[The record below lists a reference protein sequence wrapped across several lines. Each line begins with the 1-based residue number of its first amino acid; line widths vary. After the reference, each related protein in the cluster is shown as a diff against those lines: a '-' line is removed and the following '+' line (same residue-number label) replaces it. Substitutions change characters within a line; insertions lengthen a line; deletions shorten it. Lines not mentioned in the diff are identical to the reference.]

1 MNPPLTRFILQ
12 AIDPGHG
19 SSAFETIL
27 RVERVEDLRTLLGDA
42 AEDDPDLERWY
53 PLTETE
59 LAAINR
65 RFGACFDPMGLE
77 TWLVQLH
84 GAFDA
89 PYLIHT
95 CYELP
100 LLLEDRKKLAVFNDA
115 YPPEEHWNECY
126 FTPYVEKGVIH
137 REIDIEPFERPSV
150 RKDGTRFDGMRTVY
164 YTPKGEEWRIPA
176 YKLVWQA
183 ALQSRWNEHFE
194 RMQGMLFGYEEWQ
207 MEWWIKRWRTLS
219 AAPPARGSP
228 AGSAGAPAATAS
240 GNR

>member
-1 MNPPLTRFILQ
+1 MNPPPNRFILQ
-12 AIDPGHG
+12 AIDPKHG
-19 SSAFETIL
+19 SSVFETML
-27 RVERVEDLRTLLGDA
+27 WVERVEDLRAVLGDA

-53 PLTETE
+53 PLAEAE
-59 LAAINR
+59 LAAINQ
-65 RFGACFDPMGLE
+65 RFGACFDPMGRE

-100 LLLEDRKKLAVFNDA
+100 LLLEGRKKLAVFSEV

-137 REIDIEPFERPSV
+137 REIDIEPFERSSV
-150 RKDGTRFDGMRTVY
+150 RKDSTRFDGIRTVY
-164 YTPKGEEWRIPA
+164 YTPKAEEWRIPA

-183 ALQSRWNEHFE
+183 ALKSRWNEHFE
-194 RMQGMLFGYEEWQ
+194 RMQGMLFGYDDWQ
-207 MEWWIKRWRTLS
+207 MEWWIKRWR
-219 AAPPARGSP
+219 ARRRRRS
-228 AGSAGAPAATAS
+228 
-240 GNR
+240 